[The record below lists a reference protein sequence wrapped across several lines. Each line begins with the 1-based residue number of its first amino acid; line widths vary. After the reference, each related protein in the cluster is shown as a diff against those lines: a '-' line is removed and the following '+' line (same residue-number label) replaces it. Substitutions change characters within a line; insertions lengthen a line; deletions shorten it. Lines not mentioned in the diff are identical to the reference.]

1 LLVAAAETLELWAD
15 DLDFDELAEDIAI
28 EARLALRLG
37 EEIKD
42 LDERIAIF
50 LAEADPQGI
59 MTSVPGVG
67 AILGAQILGRLGDP
81 HRFRTLAGV
90 RSFSGL
96 VPSLDASGTSGR
108 HGGPTKRGDAC
119 LREAIFLAAEQ
130 ARRTDPT
137 LAARYHRLMVEA
149 GKHHNSAL
157 CNVASTLL
165 TRIVACWRSGQHYV
179 IRDLDGI
186 AVDVAQGR
194 HIVQER
200 YTVPSELRA
209 TRRTGGRPEGGEGT
223 DRRSQGRVAPR
234 QPPVPG
240 PR

>member
-1 LLVAAAETLELWAD
+1 
-15 DLDFDELAEDIAI
+15 
-28 EARLALRLG
+28 
-37 EEIKD
+37 
-42 LDERIAIF
+42 
-50 LAEADPQGI
+50 
-59 MTSVPGVG
+59 
-67 AILGAQILGRLGDP
+67 
-81 HRFRTLAGV
+81 
-90 RSFSGL
+90 
-96 VPSLDASGTSGR
+96 
-108 HGGPTKRGDAC
+108 

-194 HIVQER
+194 RIVQER
-200 YTVPSELRA
+200 LAPKRLFGARASPSATSSPTPLPHADPRGGSGLR
-209 TRRTGGRPEGGEGT
+209 GDH
-223 DRRSQGRVAPR
+223 DREVGLALDDLAHSLP
-234 QPPVPG
+234 
-240 PR
+240 